1 MVKTLTL
8 KVKNKEKDLVD
19 AEKLVVLCKNLPK
32 FIAHSMTEQELEN
45 CTIKIGIDSGQGS
58 FEICLTLLEA
68 HDDFMDL
75 NVRLEHEKR
84 SSESAILTPPLSK
97 TPKKSPRKSKSS
109 KPGSSVKQIFFVG
122 ICTGLPELYKNFRI
136 FFGELGLR
144 GLHYYPAANF
154 QAINILLGLQGYSAK
169 ICCPYCVQ
177 PKPYDRKMH
186 LKKGL

>member
-32 FIAHSMTEQELEN
+32 FIAHSMKEQELEN
-45 CTIKIGIDSGQGS
+45 CTIKIRIDSGQGS

-109 KPGSSVKQIFFVG
+109 KPGSVKQIFFVG

-169 ICCPYCVQ
+169 FVVPTVFSPNLMTEKYI
-177 PKPYDRKMH
+177 
-186 LKKGL
+186 